1 MPTVNDSDAASRP
14 IGIVGA
20 GTLGWQIAGYLA
32 CRGATV
38 RLHDIDP
45 AQLERARHEIEAAL
59 PLMAPEGQ
67 PRAFEQLR
75 LTLTDDL
82 SAALADVWLVIE
94 AVPERA
100 DLKARVFGELDRLA
114 PHDALL
120 ATNSSS
126 FKSSALI
133 ERVSRPERV
142 LNTHFYNLPWRRSAV
157 EVMSCGQTAPEAL
170 DLVMRVLA
178 GYGLRPFL
186 ARAEST
192 GFIYNRIWAAI
203 KREALLVVAEG
214 VATPHEVD
222 DIWNVVNGTDTGPFA
237 LMDRVG
243 LDVVLDI
250 EEHYAAE
257 RDGLP
262 LAPRQLLRDYVDAGR
277 LGVKTGEG
285 FYRHTPE

>member
-1 MPTVNDSDAASRP
+1 MPIVNDSDAARRP
-14 IGIVGA
+14 IAIVGA

-32 CRGATV
+32 SRGATV
-38 RLHDIDP
+38 QLHDIDP
-45 AQLERARHEIEAAL
+45 AHLERARREIEAAL
-59 PLMAPEGQ
+59 MVMAPPGQ
-67 PRAFEQLR
+67 PLAFEQLR
-75 LTLTDDL
+75 LTLTGEL
-82 SAALADVWLVIE
+82 REALADAWLVIE

-100 DLKARVFGELDRLA
+100 DLKTQVFGELDRMA
-114 PHDALL
+114 KPDALL

-126 FKSSALI
+126 FKSSELI

-142 LNTHFYNLPWRRSAV
+142 LNTHFYNLPWQRSAV
-157 EVMSCGQTAPEAL
+157 EVMSCGRTETAAL
-170 DLVMRVLA
+170 ELVMRVLA

-186 ARAEST
+186 VHAEST

-214 VATPHEVD
+214 AATPQEVD
-222 DIWNVVNGTDTGPFA
+222 AIWKVVNGAETGPFE

-257 RDGLP
+257 RAHLP
-262 LAPRQLLRDYVDAGR
+262 AAPRALLRTYVDAGK
-277 LGVKTGEG
+277 LGVKSGEG
-285 FYRHTPE
+285 FYRHETH